1 MNLRAQKYFVPG
13 MHLLVW
19 TVLYIIPFIT
29 IAGEPF
35 GGLPRGYFPISNL
48 FHIGIFYL
56 NVYVLY
62 PYLLTRK
69 RWWLY
74 IVCVFATVII
84 SYQVKLLFLQQ
95 NPAFLLT
102 EENRRIIFFA
112 VIPFLLTGILFR
124 LISDRVKFERLE
136 KEARAQQLS
145 SELKFLRSQMSP
157 HFLFNMMTNMV
168 ALARQK
174 SDILEPSLI
183 RLSDL
188 LRYMLYDSQNSR
200 ISIPN
205 EADHL
210 HNYIALQRLRF
221 DNDVKINVAIN
232 VNNTDRQIEPMLLI
246 PFVENAFKH
255 GIGLVEDAFI
265 SIQLTE
271 IENALTFDIAN
282 NYSENSGSKDKN
294 SGIGLTNVKNRLQL
308 LYPARHELV
317 ITDSGHIFAVH
328 LKLTLI

>member
-1 MNLRAQKYFVPG
+1 MNLREQKYFVPG

-56 NVYVLY
+56 NVYILY

-74 IVCVFATVII
+74 ILCFVAVVII
-84 SYQVKLLFLQQ
+84 SYQIKLLFLQR

-102 EENRRIIFFA
+102 EENRPVIFFA

-145 SELKFLRSQMSP
+145 SELKFLRSQISP

-183 RLSDL
+183 RLSEL
-188 LRYMLYDSQNSR
+188 LRYMLYDSQDSR
-200 ISIPN
+200 ISIAN
-205 EADHL
+205 EAGHL
-210 HNYIALQRLRF
+210 NNYIALQRLRF
-221 DNDVKINVAIN
+221 DNDVKINADIN

-255 GIGLVEDAFI
+255 GIGLVDDAFI

-271 IENALTFDIAN
+271 TEDALTFNIAN
-282 NYSENSGSKDKN
+282 NYSENNGSKDKN
-294 SGIGLTNVKNRLQL
+294 SGIGLSNVRSRLQL
-308 LYPARHELV
+308 LYRGRHELV
-317 ITDSGHIFAVH
+317 ITDSGHIFSAY

>member
-1 MNLRAQKYFVPG
+1 MNLKEQKYFVPG

-19 TVLYIIPFIT
+19 AVLYIIPFIT
-29 IAGEPF
+29 LTGEPY
-35 GGLPRGYFPISNL
+35 GGLPRGYFPLSNL

-74 IVCVFATVII
+74 ILSLIAIVFI
-84 SYQVKLLFLQQ
+84 SYEVKLFFLQR
-95 NPAFLLT
+95 NPVFLLT
-102 EENRRIIFFA
+102 EENRPVIFFA

-145 SELKFLRSQMSP
+145 SELKFLRSQISP

-174 SDILEPSLI
+174 SDMLEPSLI
-183 RLSDL
+183 RLSEL
-188 LRYMLYDSQNSR
+188 LRYMLYDSQDSR
-200 ISIPN
+200 ISIAN
-205 EADHL
+205 EAEHL
-210 HNYIALQRLRF
+210 NNYIALQKLRF
-221 DNDVKINVAIN
+221 DNDVKVTVAIN
-232 VNNTDRQIEPMLLI
+232 VNNTGRQIEPMLLI

-255 GIGLVEDAFI
+255 GIGLVDDAFI

-271 IENALTFDIAN
+271 TENALTFDIAN
-282 NYSENSGSKDKN
+282 NYSEHSGSKDKN
-294 SGIGLTNVKNRLQL
+294 SGIGLTNVKSRLLL
-308 LYPARHELV
+308 LYRDRHELTV
-317 ITDSGHIFAVH
+317 TDNGHIFSVH
-328 LKLTLI
+328 LNLNLI